1 MNPLLESGLIKV
13 GGRLTHEN
21 SPESQKH
28 PIILPRNHPITRLI
42 IREKHKDL
50 MYAGINATLYAVR
63 ETFCPID
70 DRNTIR
76 HVIRQCVKFFRAKP
90 REVDYLMGN
99 LPQSRV
105 AFSTIYQSGCGCGP
119 FYIKE

>member
-1 MNPLLESGLIKV
+1 
-13 GGRLTHEN
+13 
-21 SPESQKH
+21 
-28 PIILPRNHPITRLI
+28 
-42 IREKHKDL
+42 